1 MLNSRDAR
9 RRMRLGT
16 TKTQR
21 HKGRA
26 ALNQSRFVLP
36 SRSAFVSLCL
46 CGSLFSPGLPG
57 CRFADSLG
65 EFFLFGGNAKRFWN
79 FHTRFQLNGAR
90 LGVPG
95 FRICLRISNGVVEL
109 DRIVIH
115 STVAL
120 DGAHLIT
127 VRLTLRAE
135 PGLFIK
141 SGSFDH
147 ERVTIPFTDRI
158 TVPSRIRIVRKFTSV
173 HPDFADRV
181 LPFEKHQNPSRNV
194 DDLKKPNDEQNT
206 RDTHRVAFQDWIVA
220 ARRSLRA
227 VSWLVRVVLCLSPRG
242 QRREVVARSLTTSTR
257 CKLPYSGQVMSVE
270 RRLRL
275 RSVRHSKRREYE
287 S

>member
-1 MLNSRDAR
+1 C
-9 RRMRLGT
+9 
-16 TKTQR
+16 
-21 HKGRA
+21 
-26 ALNQSRFVLP
+26 V
-36 SRSAFVSLCL
+36 FVSLWFIIL
-46 CGSLFSPGLPG
+46 SGLPG

-65 EFFLFGGNAKRFWN
+65 EFFLFGGNAKRFRN

-95 FRICLRISNGVVEL
+95 FRICLRIINGEVEL

-115 STVAL
+115 STVTL

-141 SGSFDH
+141 PGSFDH

-158 TVPSRIRIVRKFTSV
+158 SVPSRIRIVRKFTSV

-181 LPFEKHQNPSRNV
+181 LPFEKHQNPSGNV
-194 DDLKKPNDEQNT
+194 DDLKGPNDEQNAW
-206 RDTHRVAFQDWIVA
+206 DTHRVAFQDRIVST
-220 ARRSLRA
+220 RRSFRA
-227 VSWLVRVVLCLSPRG
+227 VSWLVRVILCPSPGR
-242 QRREVVARSLTTSTR
+242 QWREVVARSLTTSTG
-257 CKLPYSGQVMSVE
+257 CKLPHSGQIMSVE

-275 RSVRHSKRREYE
+275 RSMRHS
-287 S
+287 